1 MKHAH
6 TRVYHLCC
14 ICLNWSI
21 WSYQSIEI
29 IHQSTANRIIN
40 FISDY
45 STMLFE
51 KENSSS
57 DHDSM
62 ERIQVYNGLMT
73 YNFEIRLENEW
84 NSHFGGATMSNN
96 VISETLLHILF
107 DLTSR
112 SVYIINFTRYN
123 LWLGVCGVHVYLSIF
138 CGQINNNNVEVM
150 EI

>member
-1 MKHAH
+1 
-6 TRVYHLCC
+6 
-14 ICLNWSI
+14 
-21 WSYQSIEI
+21 
-29 IHQSTANRIIN
+29 
-40 FISDY
+40 
-45 STMLFE
+45 MLFE

-112 SVYIINFTRYN
+112 SIYN
-123 LWLGVCGVHVYLSIF
+123 QFYAL
-138 CGQINNNNVEVM
+138 
-150 EI
+150 